1 MTKIRLLGP
10 VELRDNSGNIKQS
23 FLAGPKRL
31 ALLSYL
37 VLKLGDGYKRRDR
50 LLPIFWPSH
59 GQDSA
64 RNALSNMLYHI
75 RETLGSET
83 IINRGKEELGVGDVW
98 CDVHEFLASV
108 EKGELDKASKL
119 YRGPLLEGFHAGN
132 VSPEFTQWLDLER
145 EQLARKYHTVLKG
158 KAQEAENRNE
168 MELAIE
174 WWSQLNRENPYNT
187 YAVRR
192 VMEALMVQ
200 DRKAE
205 ALRIGQRHA
214 QHLQNELGSDASE
227 EYHKLT
233 HKLEDAV
240 RLRIKN
246 QSSIVSQNLDPR
258 SVAVL
263 PFDNLNG
270 EKNINSFA
278 VGIHNDLMTK
288 LSSLSALTVISRN
301 SVEQYQAGNR
311 SISDIARELGVGTII
326 EGNVQNTSEKVR
338 VHVQLSDADSSQ
350 LIWAETYQRN
360 LTAENIFDIQAEL
373 AEKITNTLKGTLT
386 QSEKKRVKDVPTQN
400 LQAYH
405 YYVQGRTHLNQRTKS
420 GIRRSLDC
428 FNQAIDHD
436 EKYALAWAGL
446 GESLALCTFYGYSFS
461 VDKNLTPYEAGR
473 RALDLD
479 SDLAE
484 GHATMG
490 IILAIEQNAPGAI
503 KQLKSAV
510 NLQPSYAE
518 ALNWLGWVLMMMGD
532 VEQAIT
538 PAEQAVKLDP
548 MAPYVRTY
556 MAEIY
561 LADGQLDQAL
571 QQARMA
577 RKMQPEFAL
586 THFIEG
592 VILFHLDRLFEA
604 MLALSESRQL
614 VGSGSIPSIS
624 EIKAIQGLIHNSK
637 GEMDQ
642 ARDIFFALKDG
653 TDLFSIALME
663 TALGNYHTA
672 INQIEMIEDWNYFN
686 TVYLRYLFP
695 DVLRPIR
702 QSPKYSSILKRIN
715 QSWNIK

>member
-1 MTKIRLLGP
+1 MAKIRLLGP

-23 FLAGPKRL
+23 FVAGPKRL

-37 VLKLGDGYKRRDR
+37 VLELSDGFKRRDR

-75 RETLGSET
+75 RETLGSEA

-98 CDVHEFLASV
+98 CDVHEFVTSV
-108 EKGELDKASKL
+108 EEGELDKACKL
-119 YRGPLLEGFHAGN
+119 YRGPLLEGLHANN

-145 EQLARKYHTVLKG
+145 EQLARKYRTVLKK
-158 KAQEAENRNE
+158 KAQQAEKRND
-168 MELAIE
+168 MESAIE
-174 WWSQLNRENPYNT
+174 WWSQLNRENPYHT

-192 VMEALMVQ
+192 LMEALMVQ
-200 DRKAE
+200 DRKPE
-205 ALRIGQRHA
+205 ALRVGQKHA
-214 QHLQNELGSDASE
+214 QHLQNELGADSSE

-233 HKLEDAV
+233 HNLEDTV
-240 RLRIKN
+240 RLRLKK
-246 QSSIVSQNLDPR
+246 QSSNVRQNLDPR

-270 EKNINSFA
+270 EKDMRSFA
-278 VGIHNDLMTK
+278 VGIHNDLMAK

-311 SISDIARELGVGTII
+311 NISGIARELGVGTII
-326 EGNVQNTSEKVR
+326 EGSVQTTSEKVR

-373 AEKITNTLKGTLT
+373 ATKITDTLKATLT
-386 QSEKKRVKDVPTQN
+386 QSEKERVNDVPTKN

-405 YYVQGRTHLNQRTKS
+405 LYVQGRTHLNQRTKS
-420 GIRRSLDC
+420 GIRRSLDY

-446 GESLALCTFYGYSFS
+446 AEALALCTFYGYTHSL
-461 VDKNLTPYEAGR
+461 DKNTTAHEAGR
-473 RALDLD
+473 KALDLD
-479 SDLAE
+479 PDLAE
-484 GHATMG
+484 AHATMG
-490 IILAIEQNAPGAI
+490 IIYAIEQDAPSAV
-503 KQLKSAV
+503 KQLKSSV
-510 NLQPSYAE
+510 DLQPSYAE
-518 ALNWLGWVLMMMGD
+518 SLNWLGWILMMMGD
-532 VEQAIT
+532 INDAIT
-538 PAEQAVKLDP
+538 PAEQAVKIDP

-571 QQARMA
+571 REAQIA

-586 THFIEG
+586 THFMEG
-592 VILFHLDRLFEA
+592 ITLFHLDRFFEA
-604 MLALSESRQL
+604 KLALSESVQL
-614 VGSGSIPSIS
+614 IGSGSIPSLS
-624 EIKAIQGLIHNSK
+624 ETKSIQALVHICE
-637 GEMDQ
+637 GEIDQ
-642 ARDIFFALKDG
+642 ARKILRALKDG
-653 TDLFSIALME
+653 TDRFSIALVE
-663 TALGNYHTA
+663 AAFGNYQTA
-672 INQIEMIEDWNYFN
+672 INQIKMIEDWNYFN

-702 QSPKYSSILKRIN
+702 KSPKYSSILERIN